1 MLSIY
6 FFIYSNGL
14 AQNLII
20 QQIRVS
26 VSYEMEALENFMLV
40 FPDICALF
48 TAILDNLKISPPSN
62 PNKCKFKVVKC
73 CTLHRTTLVTDSD
86 MKDFY
91 IKCCILVQELFY
103 SKNLCYSS
111 LLASSPLLKASK
123 IYILIKCI

>member
-26 VSYEMEALENFMLV
+26 VSYETEALENFML
-40 FPDICALF
+40 CAVF

-103 SKNLCYSS
+103 SKNLCYSL
-111 LLASSPLLKASK
+111 LLASSSLLKVSK